1 MGAMEQYLGIMLAIY
16 AVRAFFGFA
25 FFCLF
30 LRKCLIFQNENGK
43 TSMVFGLFFT

>member
-25 FFCLF
+25 IFFACF
-30 LRKCLIFQNENGK
+30 
-43 TSMVFGLFFT
+43 